1 MVAKIS
7 ASMTRER
14 RAGYHP
20 RMGRKRKPELQE
32 PPEPPRPKVAFDSPF
47 KDLKKL
53 LKSRPAPPPPTAK
66 VPSPAASAKI
76 PTSAVSDDG
85 FLLEQALA
93 GVRPL
98 NGAAGGRIAREPP
111 VSRTIVSEDA
121 EVLAQ
126 LSDLVSGQ
134 APFELTETDEYVEGA
149 RVGLD
154 PRLVSQ
160 LRHGDFATQS
170 HLDLHGLIQ
179 SEAKTELTEFIIDSV
194 RKGRR
199 TVLVVHGRGLRSP
212 GGQPILKHAVA
223 QWLSHGTIG
232 GYVLAFTSA
241 RAYDGGAGA
250 VWVLLRRERKRGKFD
265 ILQGA
270 RRRD

>member
-1 MVAKIS
+1 MAK
-7 ASMTRER
+7 
-14 RAGYHP
+14 
-20 RMGRKRKPELQE
+20 KRKPARQDE
-32 PPEPPRPKVAFDSPF
+32 PSDEPAARRDPKPVFDSPF

-53 LKSRPAPPPPTAK
+53 ITARPPAAPAPAARPVLAAVPAPPP
-66 VPSPAASAKI
+66 V
-76 PTSAVSDDG
+76 DDATI
-85 FLLEQALA
+85 LRQALE
-93 GVRPL
+93 GVRRL
-98 NGAAGGRIAREPP
+98 DGLSNGARIAIEPR
-111 VSRTIVSEDA
+111 VVRNVVSEDA

-149 RVGLD
+149 RLGLD

-160 LRHGDFATQS
+160 LRRGEFATQG
-170 HLDLHGLIQ
+170 HIDLHGLIQ
-179 SEAKTELTEFIIDSV
+179 PEAKAALTEFIIDSV

-212 GGQPILKHAVA
+212 GGQPVLKHATA

-241 RAYDGGAGA
+241 QAYDGGAGA

-270 RRRD
+270 KRRD

>member
-1 MVAKIS
+1 MAK
-7 ASMTRER
+7 
-14 RAGYHP
+14 
-20 RMGRKRKPELQE
+20 KRKPAREAE
-32 PPEPPRPKVAFDSPF
+32 PADEPAARRDPKPVFDSPF

-53 LKSRPAPPPPTAK
+53 ITARPAAAPAPVAKPVIAAVPVPPP
-66 VPSPAASAKI
+66 V
-76 PTSAVSDDG
+76 DDATI
-85 FLLEQALA
+85 LRQALE
-93 GVRPL
+93 GVRRL
-98 NGAAGGRIAREPP
+98 DGLTNGDRVAVVPRVIRN
-111 VSRTIVSEDA
+111 VVSEDA

-149 RVGLD
+149 RTNLD

-160 LRHGDFATQS
+160 LRRGEFATQG
-170 HLDLHGLIQ
+170 HIDLHGLIQ
-179 SEAKTELTEFIIDSV
+179 PEAKTALTEFIIDSV
-194 RKGRR
+194 RKGHR

-212 GGQPILKHAVA
+212 GGQPVLKHATA

-241 RAYDGGAGA
+241 QAYDGGAGA

-270 RRRD
+270 KRRD